1 MVMYCLFYIVTKL
14 IQYSQFILK
23 KGYLQLYL
31 MGYILY
37 KKIFEKILYELGG
50 EASLQ
55 YDREIISR
63 LNRIEGQ
70 IRGIVKMM
78 DQEKEL
84 RDVLSQLKAAR
95 NAIDRTTARIVIQ
108 HLEQNIRKE
117 MAVEDDSKQHVE
129 EAVQLLMKTR

>member
-1 MVMYCLFYIVTKL
+1 
-14 IQYSQFILK
+14 
-23 KGYLQLYL
+23 